1 MSLLTVDITKK
12 RRLSLKEV
20 KLPAPESYSRNS
32 DNGNTQVVILS
43 EDCRNAD
50 IQQRSKNTNADNQV
64 DRTPTA
70 EEITYSKFIA
80 ISPAIENLVESLG
93 LVSST
98 TLERIRKIDLSKVII
113 PPQETPETATVE
125 KVQDEPKEPAK
136 SNKIGDIAL
145 RIITPINN
153 LSKEQIIAGI
163 MDETKVTRER
173 AERGFSLMIE
183 SGVIQGTN
191 VNTYYLTG
199 STPF

>member
-1 MSLLTVDITKK
+1 MSLLNVDITKK

-20 KLPAPESYSRNS
+20 KLPESQSRKS
-32 DNGNTQVVILS
+32 DNVNTQTV
-43 EDCRNAD
+43 
-50 IQQRSKNTNADNQV
+50 KP
-64 DRTPTA
+64 PTA
-70 EEITYSKFIA
+70 EEITYHKFTALNQA
-80 ISPAIENLVESLG
+80 IDLLVDSLD
-93 LVSST
+93 LVST
-98 TLERIRKIDLSKVII
+98 ITGERIRKITPEDAIKATVE
-113 PPQETPETATVE
+113 PPETATGE

>member
-1 MSLLTVDITKK
+1 MSLLSVDITKK

-20 KLPAPESYSRNS
+20 KLPAPESQSRKSDKAENQIIILS
-32 DNGNTQVVILS
+32 DNYRDAN
-43 EDCRNAD
+43 
-50 IQQRSKNTNADNQV
+50 NQIV
-64 DRTPTA
+64 KPPTA
-70 EEITYSKFIA
+70 EEITYHKFTALNQA
-80 ISPAIENLVESLG
+80 IDLLVDSLD
-93 LVSST
+93 LVST
-98 TLERIRKIDLSKVII
+98 ITGERIRKITPEDAIKATVE
-113 PPQETPETATVE
+113 PPETATGE